1 MQTAERTATQRLLDV
16 ARDPRPAVEAW
27 KAARPDRRVIGVLP
41 MNFPRELVHAAGALA
56 VVVQDDQRPVTEG
69 RALLAEF
76 YCGYTRNLA
85 DQAATGRLDL
95 YDAVLMADHCIQLV
109 GAADVVRMVVPE
121 TPVRFGMLNSALD
134 DSWADD
140 RVLVTLQQ
148 LRDDVEELTG
158 RRVTDGALR
167 ESARAYNRCRALLR
181 RLFDERRAGNATFSP
196 TVLQGFV
203 LAAMAMDPVEFHD
216 LLVAAIDEAAAGGT
230 RDDGVRVHLSGH
242 LCHAPRREL
251 LEAIEDSGAV
261 VVDDDLY
268 VGRRFVSADVDE
280 VGDPLV
286 ALGRWYRDRNVAI
299 PCPTR
304 VQADA
309 DWDAWL
315 VDATGRSGAEAVIH
329 LVPKFCEPHMLYYPE
344 LRKGLDAA
352 GIPQLQLETEHEG
365 VPLESVRTRVEAL
378 VERARRR
385 RAQPTVAPGTE
396 AVGTVPT
403 GGPR

>member
-1 MQTAERTATQRLLDV
+1 MSTVDLTPVERLL
-16 ARDPRPAVEAW
+16 AIGRDPRVYVAAW
-27 KAARPDRRVIGVLP
+27 RADHPGGHVIGVLP
-41 MNFPRELVHAAGALA
+41 MNFPRELVQAAGALA
-56 VVVQDDQRPVTEG
+56 VVVQDDQQPVTEG

-85 DQAATGRLDL
+85 DQAATGRLDV

-109 GAADVVRMVVPE
+109 GAADVVRMVAPQ
-121 TPVRFGMLNSALD
+121 TPVRFGMLNPALD

-140 RVLVTLQQ
+140 RVLHTLRG
-148 LRDDVEELTG
+148 LRADVEEITG
-158 RRVTDGALR
+158 TAVTDDALR
-167 ESARAYNRCRALLR
+167 DAIETHNRARALLR
-181 RLFDERRAGNATFSP
+181 QLFDARRGGDTTFSP
-196 TVLQGFV
+196 TELQGFV
-203 LAAMAMDPVEFHD
+203 LAAMAMDPAEFQAT
-216 LLVAAIDEAAAGGT
+216 LRAAVDEAEAGGR
-230 RDDGVRVHLSGH
+230 RDDRVRVHLSGH

-251 LEAIEDSGAV
+251 LDAIEDSGAV

-268 VGRRFVSADVDE
+268 VGRRFVSTDVDPS
-280 VGDPLV
+280 GDPLM
-286 ALGRWYRDRNVAI
+286 AIGRWYRDRNVAI

-315 VDATGRSGAEAVIH
+315 VDAAARSGAEAVIH

-365 VPLESVRTRVEAL
+365 VPLEAVRTRVEAL
-378 VERARRR
+378 VERVRRR
-385 RAQPTVAPGTE
+385 RTTVAPT
-396 AVGTVPT
+396 TVLT
-403 GGPR
+403 GGTP